1 MWQQLRT
8 VVEERKVEEAV
19 NRFSEK
25 FPRFDEAWEGLKW
38 LLAREGQNLGL
49 WRTEGDTHY
58 RVYVQAG
65 DELAGTP
72 EIWVVYVCTDNEI
85 IILDIEAREA
95 DTAH

>member
-1 MWQQLRT
+1 MSKPEHRHHRLVAIDNDR
-8 VVEERKVEEAV
+8 RRDK
-19 NRFSEK
+19 
-25 FPRFDEAWEGLKW
+25 
-38 LLAREGQNLGL
+38 REIALGYEFHAPAT
-49 WRTEGDTHY
+49 RATQTTEGDTHY